1 MKADYYF
8 TLLDGLLATAVY
20 HPHNLRSR
28 FGTPSFWSV
37 PINQVLGT
45 PAISLSTTV
54 TWFPVPAECF
64 LGIAGEKG
72 MRTSATRV
80 CGYRLSLHS

>member
-20 HPHNLRSR
+20 HPQNPKSLARC
-28 FGTPSFWSV
+28 WSV
-37 PINQVLGT
+37 PINRVSGA
-45 PAISLSTTV
+45 PVISLSTTV
-54 TWFPVPAECF
+54 TWFEMPARRN

-80 CGYRLSLHS
+80 CGYRQSLHG

>member
-20 HPHNLRSR
+20 HPQNPTFLTRS
-28 FGTPSFWSV
+28 WAA
-37 PINQVLGT
+37 PINRVSGA
-45 PAISLSTTV
+45 PVISLSTTV
-54 TWFPVPAECF
+54 TWFQVPARRI

-80 CGYRLSLHS
+80 CGYRQSLHG